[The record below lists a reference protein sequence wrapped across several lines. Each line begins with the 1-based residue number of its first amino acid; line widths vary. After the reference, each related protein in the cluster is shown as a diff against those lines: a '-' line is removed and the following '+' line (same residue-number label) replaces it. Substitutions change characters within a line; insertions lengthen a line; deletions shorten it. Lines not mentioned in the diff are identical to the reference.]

1 MQELADGRAEEGQQ
15 RPHLPVT
22 AGCGGRSHVSGER
35 EGESVSTAADK
46 SN

>member
-1 MQELADGRAEEGQQ
+1 VQELADGRAEEGQQ

-22 AGCGGRSHVSGER
+22 DGRGGRSHVSGER
-35 EGESVSTAADK
+35 DKSVSTAADE